1 MLHDDDVLKIF
12 NIDKQI
18 GRESHSF
25 LEFVRFEELANS
37 VLVSRI
43 EPKSNIIPLISE
55 HFADRLHCENWIILD
70 TGRNF
75 AAIHE
80 ASKPVFF
87 SYLTESELANF
98 SVLSDTEKGFQN
110 LWKTFFDTIA
120 IKERCNPKLQQS
132 NMPLRYRKY
141 MKAENNRGHV

>member
-1 MLHDDDVLKIF
+1 
-12 NIDKQI
+12 
-18 GRESHSF
+18 

-98 SVLSDTEKGFQN
+98 SVLSDT
-110 LWKTFFDTIA
+110 FFDTIA

-141 MKAENNRGHV
+141 MKAENKGGHV

>member
-12 NIDKQI
+12 NIDKQV

-55 HFADRLHCENWIILD
+55 HFADRLNCENWIILD

-87 SYLTESELANF
+87 LISQKVNLQIFLYYQTQKKASRIFGKHFLTL
-98 SVLSDTEKGFQN
+98 
-110 LWKTFFDTIA
+110 
-120 IKERCNPKLQQS
+120 
-132 NMPLRYRKY
+132 
-141 MKAENNRGHV
+141 